1 MKARTRRVAR
11 FPVWI
16 VDDNRS
22 YCLVLSESLKE
33 TRTVE
38 CTGCYYSCKAAINA
52 LNKSDSLP
60 AVILLDIKMPKMSG
74 LDAIWKIHQISPAT
88 HIIML
93 TSYDTDENIQTSL
106 KQGASGYL
114 LKTSTPS
121 EIAAAIVK
129 TRTGAK
135 ALDKVILDRMIES
148 YYGQMKKSQY
158 HITERERDVLELIA
172 KGLTTRQVALQLSL
186 SYYTVDM
193 HIRNIFQ
200 KFNVHTRHGLVAKA
214 GKEHLL

>member
-1 MKARTRRVAR
+1 MKSRRKIAER
-11 FPVWI
+11 LPVWI

-22 YCLVLSESLKE
+22 YCLVLSESLNE
-33 TRTVE
+33 TKSVE
-38 CTGCYYSCKAAINA
+38 CTGSYFSGNSAINA
-52 LNKSDSLP
+52 LAKTDSPP
-60 AVILLDIKMPKMSG
+60 AAILLDIKMPKMSG
-74 LDAIWKIHQISPAT
+74 LDAIWRIHQISPAT

-93 TSYDTDENIQTSL
+93 TSYDTDENIQTAL

-114 LKTSTPS
+114 LKSSSPS
-121 EIAAAIVK
+121 EIAAAVVK

-135 ALDKVILDRMIES
+135 ALDKVILDRMIEA

-172 KGLTTRQVALQLSL
+172 KGLTTRQAASQLSL

-214 GKEHLL
+214 GKERLL